1 MTSAQSYRA
10 KAATFFAQAKREKI
24 ELVRAEYE
32 RLAWL
37 YRRWLNKPNAT
48 QIIMHPIELYEASA
62 SETRNAFA
70 MATTA

>member
-37 YRRWLNKPNAT
+37 YQRLAEQAERHAD
-48 QIIMHPIELYEASA
+48 HHGSD
-62 SETRNAFA
+62 
-70 MATTA
+70 